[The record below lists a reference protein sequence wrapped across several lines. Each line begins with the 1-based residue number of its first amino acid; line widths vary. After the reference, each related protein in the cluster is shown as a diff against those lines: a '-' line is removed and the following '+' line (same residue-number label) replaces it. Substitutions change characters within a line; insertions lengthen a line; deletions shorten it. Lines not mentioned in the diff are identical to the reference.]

1 MSRCQYCRCEVPG
14 LVTLCDECFEK
25 GCDRIAHPTSWWQR
39 FRLTYNSL
47 CVFLFVFIYVY
58 ITTAVNRDNHPTM
71 VGLVVLA
78 LILAAGLILIAFA
91 FRDSHKPRVAHRG
104 LYSFLIL
111 FLYFFFRLWQVSSYH
126 PLPNRELWAFVAA
139 TIAGIVES
147 FRADPGRTSGSQNK
161 APGESGA
168 FEKNSRDAV

>member
-1 MSRCQYCRCEVPG
+1 MSRCQYCRCEIPG
-14 LVTLCDECFEK
+14 LATLCDECFEK
-25 GCDRIAHPTSWWQR
+25 GCDRIAHPMPWWQR

-58 ITTAVNRDNHPTM
+58 ITTAFNRDNHPTM

-111 FLYFFFRLWQVSSYH
+111 FLYFFF
-126 PLPNRELWAFVAA
+126 PL
-139 TIAGIVES
+139 AGFFIPSASKPEVVGVRGCNDRRDCRKLQS
-147 FRADPGRTSGSQNK
+147 RCGAKFRITK
-161 APGESGA
+161 
-168 FEKNSRDAV
+168 